1 MHEYNTSRKPLAL
14 KEYGRNIQKLVA
26 RVGTIEDR
34 ARRTQ
39 YAYAILKLMDLLSP
53 SAKQVTEYSQKR
65 WDDLFII
72 SDYTLDIESSYLM
85 PTRDLLAKQPKRLD
99 YIKQPIKYRHYGRH
113 IELLIK
119 KATEITNLAEQERMV
134 IGIARLI
141 KNFSRVW
148 NKDNLDSSTILA
160 TIQDIAGG
168 KLAVDFEKI
177 QAENTFYTTTPQEKT
192 KTRRTGRGAFTP
204 KTKPGQ

>member
-14 KEYGRNIQKLVA
+14 KEYGRNAQKLVGHI
-26 RVGTIEDR
+26 GTIEDK
-34 ARRTQ
+34 ATRTR
-39 YAYAILKLMDLLSP
+39 YAYAILKLMGALSP
-53 SAKQVTEYSQKR
+53 CAKQGMEYPQKR
-65 WDDLFII
+65 WSDLFII
-72 SDYTLDIESSYLM
+72 SDYTLDIESNYPM
-85 PTRDLLAKQPKRLD
+85 PTRDLLVKHPKRLD

-119 KATEITNLAEQERMV
+119 KATEITNLAEQERVV
-134 IGIARLI
+134 ISIARLI

-148 NKDNLDSSTILA
+148 NKDNPGSSTILA

-177 QAENTFYTTTPQEKT
+177 KAENTFYATTPKEKT
-192 KTRRTGRGAFTP
+192 KTSRTG
-204 KTKPGQ
+204 